1 MLWAELAEG
10 ETGEPARRPAFA
22 LFRPSHKIA
31 MSMQFK
37 PKKYLLA
44 LILCLSLISS
54 SCYGRFHLTNDIYEW
69 NSEISDDAWV
79 TESVFV
85 VLIVIPVYPLA
96 MVMDSIVLN
105 SVEFWTSPRYPEP
118 EGEAP
123 ARRKVDD
130 DEEDDQDE
138 DDE

>member
-1 MLWAELAEG
+1 
-10 ETGEPARRPAFA
+10 
-22 LFRPSHKIA
+22 
-31 MSMQFK
+31 MQSK

-69 NSEISDDAWV
+69 NSKISDDAWV

-96 MVMDSIVLN
+96 MVMDSVVLN
-105 SVEFWTSPRYPEP
+105 SVEFWTSPRYPES
-118 EGEAP
+118 EADAP
-123 ARRKVDD
+123 KRSED
-130 DEEDDQDE
+130 DEEEELEEEDE
-138 DDE
+138 E